1 MIGAPSLAVLG
12 AYFPAWMLCVAF
24 GVAGAVLLRP
34 LLRPLLRELSVP
46 LAFVA
51 YLSVAVMAALS
62 VWLIWQRA

>member
-1 MIGAPSLAVLG
+1 
-12 AYFPAWMLCVAF
+12 MLCVAF